1 MPLVSQ
7 HTGQKVFDAFVEV
20 ADVVMPHGRNTLFS
34 VSWDGARNMTGL
46 DRGIV
51 SLIGKFVSPDRNL
64 LRMWCGD
71 HQLDILF

>member
-7 HTGQKVFDAFVEV
+7 HTGKNVFDAFVKV
-20 ADVVMPHGRNTLFS
+20 ADVVMPHWRNTLFS
-34 VSWDGARNMTGL
+34 VSSDGARNMTDL

-51 SLIGKFVSPDRNL
+51 SLIGKVVSPDHNL
-64 LRMWCGD
+64 LRTWCGN